1 MACQQPKDFVIGVKK
16 LKVEGKE
23 YEFCRWNY
31 FNKLVTSKVAAP
43 HAEVFNDEYYYF
55 EIDWQPQRIIWRIGK
70 DKNNMREI
78 CRMDGKMTAIPNNQ
92 MLMVMSQEFHYQ
104 EWWPTA
110 PFMQNFTPFP
120 KNNLTGKLLE
130 VEIY

>member
-1 MACQQPKDFVIGVKK
+1 
-16 LKVEGKE
+16 
-23 YEFCRWNY
+23 
-31 FNKLVTSKVAAP
+31 
-43 HAEVFNDEYYYF
+43 
-55 EIDWQPQRIIWRIGK
+55 
-70 DKNNMREI
+70 
-78 CRMDGKMTAIPNNQ
+78 

-120 KNNLTGKLLE
+120 KNNLIGKLLE

>member
-1 MACQQPKDFVIGVKK
+1 
-16 LKVEGKE
+16 
-23 YEFCRWNY
+23 
-31 FNKLVTSKVAAP
+31 LVTSKVAAP

-120 KNNLTGKLLE
+120 KNNLIGKLLE